1 MKRTADGLV
10 GSTLSDGVRKK
21 APTEKATWERGY
33 GRMAPLPVGRLAA
46 RRRAAI
52 RQPLPPRPGP
62 VDARPRGTQAGDR
75 ERWSVWCTRRG
86 TTKRRQHRVQ
96 GRKWHLGSCRG
107 RVGDE
112 VGKSPPSAAKALDQG
127 ALSSLGSSE
136 VGREGGAPLV
146 EAGVG
151 LAKLGLALSGRGDN
165 IRAAL
170 TRGAREMRRQSRPPV
185 GATRGM
191 NVESRAGSGKGSR
204 TGGGG
209 ARHAHTMRGG

>member
-1 MKRTADGLV
+1 MGTWLRQDG
-10 GSTLSDGVRKK
+10 T
-21 APTEKATWERGY
+21 P
-33 GRMAPLPVGRLAA
+33 PVGRLAA
-46 RRRAAI
+46 KRRAAI

-86 TTKRRQHRVQ
+86 PTKSRQHRVQ
-96 GRKWHLGSCRG
+96 GRKWQLGSCRG

-151 LAKLGLALSGRGDN
+151 LAKLGLALRRSGCAV
-165 IRAAL
+165 RAGL
-170 TRGAREMRRQSRPPV
+170 TRRGREMRRQSGTPV
-185 GATRGM
+185 RAARGVDVRSWACG
-191 NVESRAGSGKGSR
+191 NWVSG
-204 TGGGG
+204 TGGAG
-209 ARHAHTMRGG
+209 AGHAVTRASAMRGG